1 MNYQES
7 DFKDKIDELFSSI
20 GTFKKSFEFME
31 LLDFCSRFRY
41 LSPYNAML
49 VKMQRPGASFVST
62 ANGWRK
68 NYNLKVKQSAR
79 PLIILIPFGP
89 VDYVFDIEDV
99 EGASLNL
106 IPDSILHPFK
116 TSGKLPAN
124 LLKQLVF
131 NLKYFGIKLEYV
143 DFGSQQQ
150 ARIERLLKPSFVAL
164 DYKFNKQAFQLSLPQ
179 YYLISIN
186 RKGSDEDVFAGIV
199 HELAHFFCYHLP
211 PFKFD
216 LWKQRNHLNRS
227 EIEFE
232 AETIAWL
239 VCERLGVKN
248 PSEKYLAFY
257 IESNDEIP
265 SISLEHV
272 LKATNTIESLFGN
285 LRLEDCLLG
294 KKDDNVIEQL
304 QSFKKSQSVAKKP
317 KQLSLNI

>member
-7 DFKDKIDELFSSI
+7 EIKDKIDELFGSI
-20 GTFKKSFEFME
+20 GTYKKSFEFME
-31 LLDFCSRFRY
+31 LLDFCCRFRY

-49 VKMQRPGASFVST
+49 VRMQRPGTSFVST

-99 EGASLNL
+99 EGASLNM
-106 IPDSILHPFK
+106 IPDSIIHPFK
-116 TSGKLPAN
+116 TTGKLPKD
-124 LLKQLVF
+124 LLEQLIR
-131 NLKYFGIKLEYV
+131 NMRLFGIKLEYV

-150 ARIERLLKPSFVAL
+150 ARIERLLKPSFVDL
-164 DYKFNKQAFQLSLPQ
+164 EYKYNKKSLRLSLPQ
-179 YYLISIN
+179 YYLISI
-186 RKGSDEDVFAGIV
+186 KGKGKDEDVFAGIV
-199 HELAHFFCYHLP
+199 HELAHFFCHHLP
-211 PFKFD
+211 PFKNG
-216 LWKQRNHLNRS
+216 LWKQRNHLNLS
-227 EIEFE
+227 EAEFE

-239 VCERLGVKN
+239 ICERLGVKN
-248 PSEKYLAFY
+248 PSEKYLALY

-285 LRLEDCLLG
+285 LRLEDGLLG
-294 KKDDNVIEQL
+294 KKDDTVIEQL
-304 QSFKKSQSVAKKP
+304 QSFKKSQSVAKRP
-317 KQLSLNI
+317 RQLSLNI